1 MNTIKTTERFQA
13 DRRRKRL
20 IWFTMLA
27 ALLTLLLFIGG
38 IFEFIPSWILR
49 NPVDD
54 PHLWHIAELTAL
66 SLLLLGGT
74 MLGITLYPLEQ
85 PLLVQFFVVSM
96 VILGIGITPFDFRG
110 AVCLLIG
117 GAVVLAYP
125 NRRALLSLKSGRPI
139 SKVLL
144 ISSLVFAVFLDP
156 LIWQEVN
163 LQVLGQG
170 TGEIHAQ
177 FLHWIGSA
185 LLYILLIVG
194 GLLASTRRPGW
205 KALSAVTGITYCFLG
220 IVAMLSQ
227 GYAGSWGEFGG
238 LFATFGGVLY
248 LMLAFVV
255 SKDTPA
261 SESTP
266 ISTLEA
272 DAEDTYIHHGEAET
286 SLQSVVASQARS

>member
-1 MNTIKTTERFQA
+1 MNTTERFQA
-13 DRRRKRL
+13 DRRRKQL

-27 ALLTLLLFIGG
+27 GLLTLALFIGG

-54 PHLWHIAELTAL
+54 PHLWHIAELSAL
-66 SLLLLGGT
+66 SLFLLGGT
-74 MLGITLYPLEQ
+74 MLGVALYPLEQ
-85 PLLVQFFVVSM
+85 PLLVQFFVGAM

-110 AVCLLIG
+110 AVCFLIA
-117 GAVVLAYP
+117 GAVFLAYP
-125 NRRALLSLKSGRPI
+125 NRHALLSLKSSRPI

-144 ISSLVFAVFLDP
+144 VASLVFAVYLDP

-163 LQVLGQG
+163 LQVLGNG

-185 LLYILLIVG
+185 LLYILLIVA

-238 LFATFGGVLY
+238 LFAIFGGVLY
-248 LMLAFVV
+248 MMLAIVV
-255 SKDTPA
+255 SKDAPA
-261 SESTP
+261 RENVP
-266 ISTLEA
+266 VSTLET
-272 DAEDTYIHHGEAET
+272 DVEDRYIHTGEAET
-286 SLQSVVASQARS
+286 SSHAQPMTASQAH

>member
-1 MNTIKTTERFQA
+1 MNTTERFQA
-13 DRRRKRL
+13 DRRRKQL

-27 ALLTLLLFIGG
+27 GLLTLALFIGG

-54 PHLWHIAELTAL
+54 PHLWHIAELSAL
-66 SLLLLGGT
+66 SLFLLGGT
-74 MLGITLYPLEQ
+74 MLGVALYPLEQ
-85 PLLVQFFVVSM
+85 PLLVQFFVGAM

-110 AVCLLIG
+110 AVCFLIA
-117 GAVVLAYP
+117 GAVFLAYP
-125 NRRALLSLKSGRPI
+125 NRHALLSLKSSRPI

-144 ISSLVFAVFLDP
+144 VASLVFAVYLDP

-163 LQVLGQG
+163 LQVLGNG

-185 LLYILLIVG
+185 LLYILLIVA

-238 LFATFGGVLY
+238 LFAIFGGVLY
-248 LMLAFVV
+248 MMLAIVV
-255 SKDTPA
+255 SKDAPA
-261 SESTP
+261 RENVP
-266 ISTLEA
+266 VSTLET
-272 DAEDTYIHHGEAET
+272 DVEDRYIYTGEAET
-286 SLQSVVASQARS
+286 SSHAQPMTASQAH

>member
-1 MNTIKTTERFQA
+1 MNTTERFQA
-13 DRRRKRL
+13 DRRRKQL

-27 ALLTLLLFIGG
+27 GLLTLALFIGG

-54 PHLWHIAELTAL
+54 PHLWHIAELSAL
-66 SLLLLGGT
+66 SLFLLGGT
-74 MLGITLYPLEQ
+74 MLGVTLYPLEQ
-85 PLLVQFFVVSM
+85 PLLVQFFVAAM

-110 AVCLLIG
+110 AVCFLIA
-117 GAVVLAYP
+117 GAVFLAYP
-125 NRRALLSLKSGRPI
+125 NRRALLSLKSSRPI

-144 ISSLVFAVFLDP
+144 VASLVFAVYLDP

-163 LQVLGQG
+163 LQVLGNG

-185 LLYILLIVG
+185 LLYILLIVA

-238 LFATFGGVLY
+238 LFAIFGGVLY

-255 SKDTPA
+255 SKDAPV
-261 SESTP
+261 SENVP
-266 ISTLEA
+266 VSTLET
-272 DAEDTYIHHGEAET
+272 DAEDRY
-286 SLQSVVASQARS
+286 

>member
-1 MNTIKTTERFQA
+1 MNTTERFQA
-13 DRRRKRL
+13 DRRRKQL

-27 ALLTLLLFIGG
+27 GLLTLALFIGG

-54 PHLWHIAELTAL
+54 PHLWHIAELSAL
-66 SLLLLGGT
+66 SLFLLGGT
-74 MLGITLYPLEQ
+74 MLGVTLYPLEQ
-85 PLLVQFFVVSM
+85 PLLVQFFVAAM

-110 AVCLLIG
+110 AVCFLIA
-117 GAVVLAYP
+117 GAVFLAYP
-125 NRRALLSLKSGRPI
+125 NRRALLSLKSSRPI

-144 ISSLVFAVFLDP
+144 VASLVFAVYLDP

-163 LQVLGQG
+163 LQVLGNG

-185 LLYILLIVG
+185 LLYILLIVA

-238 LFATFGGVLY
+238 LFAIFGGVLY

-255 SKDTPA
+255 SKDAPV
-261 SESTP
+261 SENVP
-266 ISTLEA
+266 VSTLET
-272 DAEDTYIHHGEAET
+272 DAEDRYIHAGEVEAATHTEPVT
-286 SLQSVVASQARS
+286 VSQAHS